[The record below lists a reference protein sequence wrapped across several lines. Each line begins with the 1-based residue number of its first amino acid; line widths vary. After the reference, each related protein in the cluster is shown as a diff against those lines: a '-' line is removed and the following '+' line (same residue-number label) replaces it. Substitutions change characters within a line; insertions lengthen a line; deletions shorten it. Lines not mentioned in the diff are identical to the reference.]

1 VAEEKKDDLALGII
15 NAIDILTA
23 SQTPDRPGAL
33 MERMWQRENERANRD
48 ALQKANEL
56 AEEQSRLLESK
67 HREAQAVVE
76 RLRAAE
82 LELARLR
89 HAAESGIPCP
99 HCGGSLPPDAATK
112 AYHVCKHCRNALF
125 WVDSAPFCSAEAAA
139 ERRCEIARHAEAQR
153 LAIAAAAE
161 AAYARAAAEKAAAQL
176 AAAARKAEE
185 DARPGEAR
193 RAVDS
198 ALCSSGV
205 VSSVT
210 ECTLHTSVGPLVFR
224 LCRDWSE
231 RWTLWFATAI
241 KAGLWANAEIIQ
253 IAPRG
258 NLKVEHGWF
267 GKASLRGERQGS
279 SILLRIPSEVFW
291 PVRDVLLEAL
301 VPSLDPPTIQ
311 KQTQAHEW
319 KLWAQ
324 SGKPTSTVT
333 ITNSPSTPDNT
344 SRSQGAWIG
353 FLDTDASWETLLK
366 LESLPVDYDNQDRL
380 TQPVVI
386 SGATLRSLGDDASAL
401 SIDDKSA
408 FASLLLSFET
418 CIQACAVVAA
428 TDSKLS
434 PSEMAQVVIGLAWS
448 GRRKKDIQHEFVVAC
463 QRAHADGAE
472 KWIGSLAENVRID
485 RQRSHSGGSSDL
497 VGMPHAELIRLLRTL
512 SASVPTDS
520 ARKAGL
526 VAQIKKVLAVK

>member
-1 VAEEKKDDLALGII
+1 MAEEKKDDLALGII

-99 HCGGSLPPDAATK
+99 HCGGSLPPDAAAK
-112 AYHVCKHCRNALF
+112 AYHACKHCRNALF

-241 KAGLWANAEIIQ
+241 KAGLWAHAEITQ

-258 NLKVEHGWF
+258 NLEVEHGWF

-472 KWIGSLAENVRID
+472 KWIGSLAENVRLD

-497 VGMPHAELIRLLRTL
+497 VGMPPAELIRLLRTL